1 MESLLL
7 KGINGES
14 YTAELDYMKVSYN
27 DDINFDSLKAQLQV
41 LCQILKDKGAMEC
54 FDDVLCEVKKLP
66 KEERSLI
73 GEVVILCKVL
83 AVNPATSACCERSF
97 SAAHCLKAWPRS
109 NMKQQRFGNL
119 TVLNY
124 HKLTK
129 SLDVI
134 QIANTFTGWN
144 ENRMKN
150 FGIFTNADLLRET
163 NT

>member
-41 LCQILKDKGAMEC
+41 LRQILKDKGAMEC

-73 GEVVILCKVL
+73 GEVVILCKLL

-97 SAAHCLKAWPRS
+97 SAARRLKTWLRS
-109 NMKQQRFGNL
+109 NMKQQRFSNL
-119 TVLNY
+119 TVLNC
-124 HKLTK
+124 HKKLTE

-134 QIANTFTGWN
+134 QIANTFAGRN

-150 FGIFTNADLLRET
+150 FGIFTNADL
-163 NT
+163 

>member
-14 YTAELDYMKVSYN
+14 YTAELDYMKVPYN

-41 LCQILKDKGAMEC
+41 LRQILKDQGAMEC
-54 FDDVLCEVKKLP
+54 FDDVLCEVKKQP

-73 GEVVILCKVL
+73 GEVVILCKLL
-83 AVNPATSACCERSF
+83 AVNPATSAAR
-97 SAAHCLKAWPRS
+97 CLKTWLRS
-109 NMKQQRFGNL
+109 NMKQQRFSNL

-124 HKLTK
+124 HKKLTE

-134 QIANTFTGWN
+134 QIANTFAGWN
-144 ENRMKN
+144 ENGMKN
-150 FGIFTNADLLRET
+150 FVIFTDANL
-163 NT
+163 